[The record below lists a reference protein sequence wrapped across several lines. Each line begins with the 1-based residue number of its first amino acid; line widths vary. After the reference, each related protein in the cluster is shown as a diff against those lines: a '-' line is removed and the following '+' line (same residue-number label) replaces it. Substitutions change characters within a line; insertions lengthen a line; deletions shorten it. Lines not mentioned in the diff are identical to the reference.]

1 MARDWT
7 DEPKTIAALEERLD
21 RLAPGNTA
29 RVPIAAARELDDT
42 GEPAWTVDVHV
53 RIPGVCEYDVTGV
66 GHTLAGALRRAYLGL
81 NNETNLRRLTSHA
94 KHFMAALICIPLDQL
109 M

>member
-7 DEPKTIAALEERLD
+7 DEPRTIADLEARMD

-53 RIPGVCEYDVTGV
+53 RLPGVCEYDVTGV
-66 GHTLAGALRRAYLGL
+66 GRTLAGALRRAYLGL
-81 NNETNLRRLTSHA
+81 NNEQNLRRLTSKA
-94 KHFMAALICIPLDQL
+94 GQFMVAMLAISFDQL